1 MHVGGWAQTGMLP
14 ASVVTCFSG
23 NSMNSS
29 VLATS
34 TKCCSTYLC
43 AALSRS
49 LHECVSANPRM
60 PRQLEGSSWLRRNL
74 QQASRTPF
82 NCRRLAAG
90 SRVWGMK
97 MGEAGGNQKSTEN
110 WILRRSMG
118 RPGYTD
124 LGWRSQGTWVW
135 EWHASPE
142 RCLRPPQSQPC
153 MQTVPA
159 GLRLAGQCHAASHV
173 SGGSHSSHL

>member
-1 MHVGGWAQTGMLP
+1 METGLGGDGQGINHRVKLALETRNEDCRTLAARVWAGAMHCGGWTQTGMLP

-97 MGEAGGNQKSTEN
+97 MGEAGGDQKSTE
-110 WILRRSMG
+110 
-118 RPGYTD
+118 
-124 LGWRSQGTWVW
+124 
-135 EWHASPE
+135 
-142 RCLRPPQSQPC
+142 
-153 MQTVPA
+153 
-159 GLRLAGQCHAASHV
+159 
-173 SGGSHSSHL
+173 